1 MSVYFLN
8 MPLGKITITS
18 VAHSICMGS
27 GQIAF
32 QALHHLHHSHPQTLS
47 PNSSL
52 ATLINLSIAM
62 SISEV
67 SFWRQV
73 THLEAFS
80 LGGSGPWPTAEAMGK
95 AVLRPRPIECPDSG
109 DAQLSAML
117 PTPHSNPRAPGT
129 VEFSVF
135 PIAPSS
141 QQYSLSS
148 YLSKNFFSPNCRY
161 FQHSFGQ
168 TIKVFSNLE
177 NTICQRKHK
186 PGLEYD

>member
-1 MSVYFLN
+1 

-18 VAHSICMGS
+18 VAHIICMGS

-52 ATLINLSIAM
+52 ATLRNLSTAM
-62 SISEV
+62 SMSEV

-80 LGGSGPWPTAEAMGK
+80 LGDSGPWPPAEAMGK
-95 AVLRPRPIECPDSG
+95 AILRPCPIEFPDSG

-117 PTPHSNPRAPGT
+117 LTPHSSPRTPGT
-129 VEFSVF
+129 MEFSVF
-135 PIAPSS
+135 PTAPSS

-148 YLSKNFFSPNCRY
+148 YLSKNVFFFF
-161 FQHSFGQ
+161 FQ
-168 TIKVFSNLE
+168 L
-177 NTICQRKHK
+177 
-186 PGLEYD
+186 